1 MTEKYYNTRNRP
13 FLVNYTVKGEI
24 LTTLQRTVSLSPAT
38 TFCQQYVL
46 EPGKDFQN
54 CSGIGGMIT
63 LHGMAS
69 VLNALG
75 EPKP

>member
-13 FLVNYTVKGEI
+13 F
-24 LTTLQRTVSLSPAT
+24 
-38 TFCQQYVL
+38 FCQQYVL
-46 EPGKDFQN
+46 NPGPN
-54 CSGIGGMIT
+54 PTYANASGIGGMIT